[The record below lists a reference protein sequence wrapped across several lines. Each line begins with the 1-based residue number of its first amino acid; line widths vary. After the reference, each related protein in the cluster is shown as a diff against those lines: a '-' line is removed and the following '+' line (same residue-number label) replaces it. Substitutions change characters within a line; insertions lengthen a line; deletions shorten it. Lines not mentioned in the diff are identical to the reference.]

1 MKLSR
6 ALRLRRLS
14 LRWAWVCVIS
24 LVFQQLA
31 LAAYVCHTETM
42 TSLQSITDCSQT
54 EHRDPAAPAL
64 CAQHTNGQ
72 QVANVDLKPPQAPPL
87 LLPSSQPEF
96 RPIAAA
102 RDVQRFAEVPTCRSD
117 PPVSVRFCSFQ
128 I

>member
-6 ALRLRRLS
+6 AFRPKRVS

-31 LAAYVCHTETM
+31 LAAYVCPTETM
-42 TSLQSITDCSQT
+42 PLLQVMTDCGQM
-54 EHRDPAAPAL
+54 EYRDPAAPAL
-64 CAQHTNGQ
+64 CAQHTEE
-72 QVANVDLKPPQAPPL
+72 QVANVDVKPPQAPPS
-87 LLPSSQPEF
+87 LLPSSQSEF

-102 RDVQRFAEVPTCRSD
+102 RDVRAFAEVPTCRSD